1 MAENS
6 NNIQTTVLQVEVGG
20 AIKSTKEYKEYLDGL
35 KASLLGLEKGTEEY
49 NRVADEL
56 RQGQEKLN
64 EVMDVAK
71 GKGEAVEGSYDN
83 LSKTM
88 SALKREWKA
97 TGDAAERA
105 RLAEKIN
112 EINDELKGM
121 DASVG
126 VFTRNV
132 GNYSGAF
139 EDAFKTVL
147 GELGQTDG
155 ALGDLAK
162 NTTQLIPL
170 IQKTTK
176 VATAGLSGIK
186 KAIAATGIGLLIIAV
201 GALASNFDAL
211 RKTVGI
217 TDEKFQEFKTK
228 VLNVFQNIAAGVF
241 GVGNA
246 LIQMLLM
253 PIKNIID
260 AFASLGKVIG
270 KVFKGQFKEA
280 VREAKNGV
288 KEIANNINQGLSFK
302 ANFEAG
308 RDFGKSL
315 IQNIKAGAEE
325 EGPVTVEPKVDEVS
339 PIKERLS
346 WFGLT
351 DEQALKKQFDERTK
365 AINEQYERE
374 KAILEKAGEDTSR
387 LTAEWVK
394 NRYDAETEYN
404 DALQEIYDKREQAQ
418 VDSLLEEQLA
428 VELGLDGILDAEESA
443 NLARLMAQQA
453 FLDEQK
459 AKEKAALKERVGY
472 YVDYAGSLSSIL
484 GSIGDAWQDTV
495 QAQIDAGEISE
506 EEGKKQFEKI
516 KALQVAEAI
525 INTIAGAVGALMG
538 ITKDTGGWGIAAAIA
553 QAAAIT
559 AAGMAQVRK
568 IQNTTIGS
576 NTAASIPEVNQAANT
591 NMPTYTQTYT
601 NQSDIDNLANAIG
614 NTMKGVNLSVSVTDI
629 DNAQTTVKTRE
640 RESSF

>member
-35 KASLLGLEKGTEEY
+35 KASLLGLEQGTEEY

-64 EVMDVAK
+64 QVMDVAK

-112 EINDELKGM
+112 DINDELKGM

-132 GNYSGAF
+132 GNYAGAF

-147 GELGQTDG
+147 GEIGQTDG

-162 NTTQLIPL
+162 NTTQLIPI
-170 IQKTTK
+170 IQKTTQ

-260 AFASLGKVIG
+260 AFATLGNVMG
-270 KVFKGQFKEA
+270 KVFKGQFRQA
-280 VREAKNGV
+280 VSAAKSGI
-288 KEIANNINQGLSFK
+288 KEISENITKGLNFK
-302 ANFEAG
+302 ANYEEG
-308 RDFGKSL
+308 TEFGAKL
-315 IQNIKAGAEE
+315 IQNIKEGAKEEDATVTVTVKKKEETKLKEVDVSKFDSYGNPQLKARIEE
-325 EGPVTVEPKVDEVS
+325 EKRLAKEEADLQKVIADQDKEFYDDLNKQLDEANKEYIQSV
-339 PIKERLS
+339 IEANEEEERL
-346 WFGLT
+346 
-351 DEQALKKQFDERTK
+351 
-365 AINEQYERE
+365 
-374 KAILEKAGEDTSR
+374 
-387 LTAEWVK
+387 
-394 NRYDAETEYN
+394 
-404 DALQEIYDKREQAQ
+404 
-418 VDSLLEEQLA
+418 
-428 VELGLDGILDAEESA
+428 
-443 NLARLMAQQA
+443 
-453 FLDEQK
+453 
-459 AKEKAALKERVGY
+459 LKERQDAY
-472 YVDYAGSLSSIL
+472 FAIAGSIGEIL
-484 GSIGDAWQDTV
+484 GSISDAWMDTI

-576 NTAASIPEVNQAANT
+576 NTAASIPEVNQVAST

-601 NQSDIDNLANAIG
+601 NQNDIDNLANAIG

>member
-1 MAENS
+1 MAE

-35 KASLLGLEKGTEEY
+35 KASLLGLEQGTEEY
-49 NRVADEL
+49 NKVADEL

-132 GNYSGAF
+132 GNYAGAF

-253 PIKNIID
+253 PVKNIID
-260 AFASLGKVIG
+260 AFATLGKVIG

-280 VREAKNGV
+280 VSAAKSGI
-288 KEIANNINQGLSFK
+288 KEISENITQGLNFK
-302 ANFEAG
+302 ANYEAG
-308 RDFGKSL
+308 NDFGAKL
-315 IQNIKAGAEE
+315 IQNIKEGAKEEDSTVTVTVKKKEETKLKEVDVTKFDSYGNPQLKARIEE
-325 EGPVTVEPKVDEVS
+325 EKRLAKEEADLQKVIADQDKEFYDDLNKQLDEANKEYIQSV
-339 PIKERLS
+339 IEANEKEERL
-346 WFGLT
+346 
-351 DEQALKKQFDERTK
+351 
-365 AINEQYERE
+365 
-374 KAILEKAGEDTSR
+374 
-387 LTAEWVK
+387 
-394 NRYDAETEYN
+394 
-404 DALQEIYDKREQAQ
+404 
-418 VDSLLEEQLA
+418 
-428 VELGLDGILDAEESA
+428 
-443 NLARLMAQQA
+443 
-453 FLDEQK
+453 
-459 AKEKAALKERVGY
+459 LKERQDAY
-472 YVDYAGSLSSIL
+472 FAIAGSIGEIL
-484 GSIGDAWQDTV
+484 GSIGDAWMDSV

-506 EEGKKQFEKI
+506 EEGRKQFEKI

-559 AAGMAQVRK
+559 AAGMAQVKK
-568 IQNTTIGS
+568 IQSTTIGS
-576 NTAASIPEVNQAANT
+576 NTAASIPEVNQVANT